1 MYDITIWKIVAIHLL
16 TNISRGKGNQTRK
29 FGQLLEYKMSNI
41 FRGKSCIKCGRETIP
56 RSFSTKSKFSI
67 SLDQYSRV
75 LYNLFLLS
83 AKLSAVKRYG
93 I

>member
-1 MYDITIWKIVAIHLL
+1 MYDITIWEIVAIHIL
-16 TNISRGKGNQTRK
+16 TNISRGKGNQTMK

-41 FRGKSCIKCGRETIP
+41 FREKLCIKCGGDTIP
-56 RSFSTKSKFSI
+56 RSFSTKSKLYI

-75 LYNLFLLS
+75 LYNLFLLN
-83 AKLSAVKRYG
+83 AKLRAIKRYG